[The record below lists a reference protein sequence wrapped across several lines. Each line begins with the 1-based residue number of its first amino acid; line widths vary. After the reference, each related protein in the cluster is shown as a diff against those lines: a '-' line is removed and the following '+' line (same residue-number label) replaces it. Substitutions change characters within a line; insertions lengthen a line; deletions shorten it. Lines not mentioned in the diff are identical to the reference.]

1 MDINLGRSE
10 RQPGAYVIWLQAEL
24 RVVSMSDA
32 LFDESMFPWRPKGD
46 ERLEEPPPLPGDG
59 DAAQPPTLPPADE
72 GHTNPSRIE
81 SNLAVE
87 FARDSQKWPHLVPRI
102 GAARLSRRVLILFS
116 GPYARPDGLVAFL
129 QRLGLEVVP
138 VDNDSSGGDKAHD
151 LLRNDFYSNLLRR
164 AQRGEFLVIWAAPPC
179 STFSI
184 CRFLPTRTPGGGPP
198 IIRRR
203 QEGQVTG
210 ARDCPQK
217 NRRELKVSNELT
229 SRTIAILRAG
239 FDAGSECGLENP
251 VDAGDEDHP
260 EHLVDREHAPALWLM
275 PEVIAF
281 KKHAG
286 CREVTFPQCA
296 FGSMFRKM
304 TIPSYPHEASL

>member
-116 GPYARPDGLVAFL
+116 GPYARPDGLVALAYL

-151 LLRNDFYSNLLRR
+151 LLRNDLYSDLLRG
-164 AQRGEFLVIWAAPPC
+164 AQRGEFLAIWAAPPG

-184 CRFLPTRTPGGGPP
+184 CRL
-198 IIRRR
+198 
-203 QEGQVTG
+203 
-210 ARDCPQK
+210 K
-217 NRRELKVSNELT
+217 NSCRRERPAAAHRSFVVEKKGKS
-229 SRTIAILRAG
+229 
-239 FDAGSECGLENP
+239 P
-251 VDAGDEDHP
+251 V
-260 EHLVDREHAPALWLM
+260 
-275 PEVIAF
+275 PEVVRRKI
-281 KKHAG
+281 G
-286 CREVTFPQCA
+286 
-296 FGSMFRKM
+296 GSSKSRMSSHLA
-304 TIPSYPHEASL
+304 PSRSCEQVSMQDPSVDWRTRSTLAMRTTRNILWIVNMPHSGLCPR